1 MIRRAIGAAMATM
14 LVAVLAS
21 SPVSAQ
27 GRKKEGAEAR
37 KPSAAM
43 SAVNER
49 KRKCGAEW
57 KEAKAAGTVPKGQK
71 WPQYWSGCNK
81 RLKAAGT

>member
-1 MIRRAIGAAMATM
+1 MMNRILAAAMATALM
-14 LVAVLAS
+14 AAL
-21 SPVSAQ
+21 SAPPGFAQ
-27 GRKKEGAEAR
+27 ARKEGAEKR

-43 SAVNER
+43 TAVNER
-49 KRKCGAEW
+49 KKKCGVEW

-81 RLKAAGT
+81 RLKATGA